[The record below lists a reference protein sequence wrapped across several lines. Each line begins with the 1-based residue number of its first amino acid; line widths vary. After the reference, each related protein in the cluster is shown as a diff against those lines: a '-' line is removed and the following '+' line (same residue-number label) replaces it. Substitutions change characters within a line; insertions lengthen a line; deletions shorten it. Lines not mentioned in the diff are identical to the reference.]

1 MKTSKYNYIVPFG
14 EKHIFFNGITEAFF
28 LVPSERKD
36 TYRTI
41 IENPDKNKDAFE
53 SFVSKMKVQGFVVDD
68 GVDEMKKVKEKFN
81 LLTVPEQYFLLVL
94 PTYQCNLRC
103 WYCVQNH
110 ENLFMTDEVLEN
122 LKMLIRRKL
131 SDESIKE
138 LHLSWFGGEP
148 LLAYDKV
155 LSLTLF
161 ARDYADENGKG
172 FSSAVT
178 SNGTLLTPERID
190 ALRDAGVVNYQITI
204 DGDRDMHNSIKKLGE
219 ISAYDR
225 TLDNINL
232 IARHTHVNLRFNYT
246 HDNLRP
252 RMIFESLRSKLN
264 PDVVKNI
271 NFTIFKVWQEDQKS
285 VNERD
290 VDRLFNLGMETGM
303 RSSLQTAGLCYA
315 DHVHYDCVL
324 PNGRVGKCD
333 NHSPEDMPGMLQS
346 DGTILWGEDMT
357 EFYRP
362 HLFEGKQ
369 KQCET
374 CGYLPICWGP
384 CVAKREAMLKTNGMI
399 GCMYQDKEDD
409 MKRLILNTCK
419 TRLQV
424 TQ

>member
-1 MKTSKYNYIVPFG
+1 
-14 EKHIFFNGITEAFF
+14 
-28 LVPSERKD
+28 
-36 TYRTI
+36 
-41 IENPDKNKDAFE
+41 
-53 SFVSKMKVQGFVVDD
+53 
-68 GVDEMKKVKEKFN
+68 
-81 LLTVPEQYFLLVL
+81 
-94 PTYQCNLRC
+94 
-103 WYCVQNH
+103 
-110 ENLFMTDEVLEN
+110 
-122 LKMLIRRKL
+122 
-131 SDESIKE
+131 
-138 LHLSWFGGEP
+138 
-148 LLAYDKV
+148 
-155 LSLTLF
+155 
-161 ARDYADENGKG
+161 
-172 FSSAVT
+172 
-178 SNGTLLTPERID
+178 
-190 ALRDAGVVNYQITI
+190 
-204 DGDRDMHNSIKKLGE
+204 
-219 ISAYDR
+219 
-225 TLDNINL
+225 
-232 IARHTHVNLRFNYT
+232 
-246 HDNLRP
+246 
-252 RMIFESLRSKLN
+252 MIFESLRSKLN

-362 HLFEGKQ
+362 HLLTASRSSAKYAG
-369 KQCET
+369 
-374 CGYLPICWGP
+374 ICRYAGGHV
-384 CVAKREAMLKTNGMI
+384 VAKREAMLKTNGMI